1 MNIRNYLS
9 GTIGLRLI
17 DVARKTHTCD
27 VLKELKRTEFSS
39 LEELEVIQLD
49 KLRRLLIH
57 CKESVPFYQQLF
69 KECDFDPVKMTSVS
83 EVEQLPVLTKDTI
96 RQNFD
101 QLKAG
106 NFHQYRPRIKETGG
120 STGQPLRLYHDENS
134 HGTMW
139 ANIYR
144 GFGHAGYQPGDK
156 YLTIAGGS
164 LLPKKLKFGR
174 SLYFW
179 LQNSLVVPSY
189 YLEKGYSQEL
199 AGLITSKKPK
209 YIYGY
214 SSSIYQFTKYLQE
227 SDTRIDCLDAIFTTA
242 DMLYPQQ
249 RKVIE
254 EVLGAPVFDN
264 YGCPEAG
271 VMTWEC
277 EHHDGY
283 HYNMESCF
291 LEILDRDSSGAGRVI
306 STNLANYAFPIVRY
320 DTDDIASLE
329 HTGKCTC
336 GRSHSKIKSLI
347 GRQRDI
353 ITLPG
358 GNMLHGAFFNHF
370 PAFYDNDRINRYQ
383 IVQTEPEEIEV
394 HIEPVTGCKLEELSY
409 IGDELTKAL
418 GNEVRIRLI
427 EGDFRESSIS
437 RKHRVVISDVDN
449 IWTRERPN

>member
-1 MNIRNYLS
+1 
-9 GTIGLRLI
+9 
-17 DVARKTHTCD
+17 
-27 VLKELKRTEFSS
+27 
-39 LEELEVIQLD
+39 
-49 KLRRLLIH
+49 
-57 CKESVPFYQQLF
+57 
-69 KECDFDPVKMTSVS
+69 
-83 EVEQLPVLTKDTI
+83 
-96 RQNFD
+96 
-101 QLKAG
+101 
-106 NFHQYRPRIKETGG
+106 
-120 STGQPLRLYHDENS
+120 
-134 HGTMW
+134 MW

-144 GFGHAGYQPGDK
+144 GFGYAGYQPGDK

-179 LQNSLVVPSY
+179 LQNSMVVPSY
-189 YLEKGYSQEL
+189 YLDKDYSQEL
-199 AGLITSKKPK
+199 AGLIRNKKPE

-214 SSSIYQFTKYLQE
+214 SSSIYQFSRYLQE
-227 SDTRIDCLDAIFTTA
+227 SNTRIDGLKAIFTTA
-242 DMLYPQQ
+242 DMLYPQK
-249 RKVIE
+249 RKAIE

-291 LEILDRDSSGAGRVI
+291 LEILDRDSSGTGRII
-306 STNLANYAFPIVRY
+306 STNLTNYAFPIVRY
-320 DTDDIASLE
+320 DTDDIAALE
-329 HTGKCTC
+329 HTGVCAC

-358 GNMLHGAFFNHF
+358 GNMIHGAFFNHF
-370 PAFYDNDRINRYQ
+370 PAFYDNDLISRYQ

-394 HIEPVTGCKLEELSY
+394 HIEPVPGCKLEELSY
-409 IGDELTKAL
+409 VGDELRKAL
-418 GNEVRIRLI
+418 GNEVKISLI
-427 EGDFRESSIS
+427 EGGFRESSFS

-449 IWTRERPN
+449 KWTLDRSN